1 MEIESFENTYLVFS
15 LEKDLFSVNVFQVS
29 EILEVPEITK
39 VPQAPE
45 YMLGVVNVRGTVLPL
60 VDTRKKFG
68 FKSSKEIDLDS
79 SIIVLEITLNS
90 GEKVSVGA
98 LVDKVVDV
106 LEVTADRIQPAP
118 SMGIKYKPEFIKG
131 MLRMAEEKIAMILE
145 VDKVFS
151 TEDLILMN
159 ESSEKEAS

>member
-39 VPQAPE
+39 VPQAPK
-45 YMLGVVNVRGTVLPL
+45 YMLGVINVRGTVLPL

-68 FKSSKEIDLDS
+68 FQSKEIDLDS
-79 SIIVLEITLNS
+79 SIIILEIKLNS
-90 GEKVSVGA
+90 GETVSVGA

-106 LEVTADRIQPAP
+106 LEVDVKDIQAAP
-118 SMGIKYKPEFIKG
+118 TMGIKYKPEFIKG
-131 MLRMAEEKIAMILE
+131 MLRMAESKLAMILE

-151 TEDLILMN
+151 TEDLILMS
-159 ESSEKEAS
+159 ESSEKEL

>member
-68 FKSSKEIDLDS
+68 FKSKEIDLDS
-79 SIIVLEITLNS
+79 SIIVLEIKLNT

-106 LEVTADRIQPAP
+106 LEVTTDKIQPAP
-118 SMGIKYKPEFIKG
+118 TMGIKYKPEFIKG
-131 MLRMAEEKIAMILE
+131 MLRMSENKLAMILE

>member
-39 VPQAPE
+39 VPQSPE

-68 FKSSKEIDLDS
+68 FKSKEIDLDS
-79 SIIVLEITLNS
+79 SIIVLEIMLNS

-106 LEVTADRIQPAP
+106 LEVNTKDIQAAP
-118 SMGIKYKPEFIKG
+118 TMGIKYKPEFIKG
-131 MLRMAEEKIAMILE
+131 MLRMNEGKLAMILE

-151 TEDLILMN
+151 TEDLILMS